1 MTRVFLCNL
10 IINKCLSTNLKQ
22 QKPIEMK
29 NKITLLLL
37 LISIIGFSQ
46 TSGIKIRNSVPEIGA
61 GSTQIEISLNGTS
74 EDVYKTPEII
84 RFNYNKTD
92 ISLLTTEL
100 ASIKNELYNN
110 SVDPVPA
117 NRYNETTLL
126 SKFTRMKVIQS
137 ELKEL
142 NNKQDS
148 LYHIY
153 TKDYLQ
159 YDRVNFLSF
168 GAKRSRALFDFI
180 YGNSGKRFQVLNNTG
195 FTFGDNTGSLY
206 SELVSGNLGVFRVS
220 LGSMISSSSSED
232 SETAKE
238 EEAYQRLASYGGNT
252 VLTFEYPL
260 AYIHSRNNQYN
271 LISRFIAK
279 GSADFPEFGTTTE
292 DFAGSGSFG
301 LDIYAD
307 ASLSNNSLRF
317 FMNFNIN
324 GIFGTDTYQENLGIE
339 NSSFSFGQLT
349 LGLVVAENI
358 KLSFVLSS
366 FSSVNSLDNRNVIL
380 GGQIL
385 H

>member
-1 MTRVFLCNL
+1 MTS
-10 IINKCLSTNLKQ
+10 I
-22 QKPIEMK
+22 
-29 NKITLLLL
+29 L
-37 LISIIGFSQ
+37 LISATTFSQ
-46 TSGIKIRNSVPEIGA
+46 TSGIKIMNSTPEIDA
-61 GSTQIEISLNGTS
+61 GSTEVQINLNGTTTN
-74 EDVYKTPEII
+74 VYKTPEII

-92 ISLLTTEL
+92 ITTLSSEL
-100 ASIKNELYNN
+100 KTIKDDLYNN
-110 SVDPVPA
+110 SIDPIVA
-117 NRYNETTLL
+117 NRYDEPTIK
-126 SKFTRMKVIQS
+126 SKLARMKVIQS
-137 ELKEL
+137 ELKVL
-142 NNKQDS
+142 NKKQDS

-168 GAKRSRALFDFI
+168 GAKRSRALFDII
-180 YGNSGKRFQVLNNTG
+180 YGNTAGKRFQVLNNTG

-232 SETAKE
+232 NETAQQ
-238 EEAYQRLASYGGNT
+238 EEAFQRLASYGGNT

-260 AYIHSRNNQYN
+260 AYVHSRNNQYN

-279 GSADFPEFGTTTE
+279 GSADFPEFGTTTD
-292 DFAGSGSFG
+292 DFAGSGSLG

-307 ASLSNNSLRF
+307 ASLSNNALRF

-349 LGLVVAENI
+349 LGLIVAENI

-366 FSSVNSLDNRNVIL
+366 FSSEDSLDNRNVIL

>member
-1 MTRVFLCNL
+1 
-10 IINKCLSTNLKQ
+10 
-22 QKPIEMK
+22 MK
-29 NKITLLLL
+29 NKISLL
-37 LISIIGFSQ
+37 LILISSIAFSQ
-46 TSGIKIRNSVPEIGA
+46 VSGIKITNSTPVINDT
-61 GSTQIEISLNGTS
+61 TQVKISYKGKTEN
-74 EDVYKTPEII
+74 VFKTPEII
-84 RFNYNKTD
+84 FFNYNKQDIDSLTLMLTD
-92 ISLLTTEL
+92 TKEKFYKNSTEPKSKRFSEEEID
-100 ASIKNELYNN
+100 SITSRWKNLE
-110 SVDPVPA
+110 
-117 NRYNETTLL
+117 
-126 SKFTRMKVIQS
+126 SKIQKL
-137 ELKEL
+137 EKE
-142 NNKQDS
+142 QDS

-159 YDRVNFLSF
+159 HKKVSFLKF
-168 GAKRSRALFDFI
+168 GPKRSKAMFDFI
-180 YGNSGKRFQVLNNTG
+180 YGDTGKRFQVLNNTG

-220 LGSMISSSSSED
+220 FGSMISSSSSED

-238 EEAYQRLASYGGNT
+238 EEAFQRLATYGGNT

-279 GSADFPEFGTTTE
+279 GAADFPEFGTTTD
-292 DFAGSGSFG
+292 DFAGSASFG
-301 LDIYAD
+301 IDIYAD

-324 GIFGTDTYQENLGIE
+324 GIYGTDTYQENLGID
-339 NSSFSFGQLT
+339 NSSFSFEQLT

-366 FSSVNSLDNRNVIL
+366 FSSESSLDNRNVIL

>member
-1 MTRVFLCNL
+1 MR
-10 IINKCLSTNLKQ
+10 K
-22 QKPIEMK
+22 
-29 NKITLLLL
+29 KITLLLL
-37 LISIIGFSQ
+37 LISSIAFSQ
-46 TSGIKIRNSVPEIGA
+46 TSGIKITNSLPVIDA
-61 GSTQIEISLNGTS
+61 GSTQIQISLNGTS
-74 EDVYKTPEII
+74 DSVYKTPEII
-84 RFNYNKTD
+84 RFNYNKID
-92 ISLLTTEL
+92 ISALTTEM
-100 ASIKNELYNN
+100 STIKNDLYNN

-117 NRYNETTLL
+117 NRYDETTIN
-126 SKFTRMKVIQS
+126 SKLARMKIIQT

-142 NNKQDS
+142 NKKQDS

-159 YDRVNFLSF
+159 YRKVNFLYF
-168 GAKRSRALFDFI
+168 GPKRSRALFDFI

-238 EEAYQRLASYGGNT
+238 EEAYQRLATYGGNT
-252 VLTFEYPL
+252 VLTLEYPL

-292 DFAGSGSFG
+292 DFAGSGSLG

-324 GIFGTDTYQENLGIE
+324 GILGTDTYQENLGIE

-349 LGLVVAENI
+349 LGLVVAETI

-366 FSSVNSLDNRNVIL
+366 FSSEDSLDNRNVIL

>member
-1 MTRVFLCNL
+1 
-10 IINKCLSTNLKQ
+10 
-22 QKPIEMK
+22 MK
-29 NKITLLLL
+29 NYITISLLLFSSL
-37 LISIIGFSQ
+37 VFSQ
-46 TSGIKIRNSVPEIGA
+46 TSGIKITNSTPEIDA
-61 GSTQIEISLNGTS
+61 GSTQISISLNGTS
-74 EDVYKTPEII
+74 KNVYKTPEII

-92 ISLLTTEL
+92 ITKFKTELTT
-100 ASIKNELYNN
+100 IKNDLYDN
-110 SVDPVPA
+110 SVDPNPA
-117 NRYNETTLL
+117 NRYNETLIN
-126 SKFTRMKVIQS
+126 SKLARMKTIQS
-137 ELKEL
+137 ELKGL
-142 NNKQDS
+142 NKKQDS

-168 GAKRSRALFDFI
+168 GAKRSRALFDII
-180 YGNSGKRFQVLNNTG
+180 YGNTAGKRFQVLNNTG

-232 SETAKE
+232 SETAQQ
-238 EEAYQRLASYGGNT
+238 EEAFQRLATYGGNT

-260 AYIHSRNNQYN
+260 AYVHSRNNQYN

-292 DFAGSGSFG
+292 DFAGSGSLG

-366 FSSVNSLDNRNVIL
+366 FSSEDSLDNRNVIL

>member
-1 MTRVFLCNL
+1 
-10 IINKCLSTNLKQ
+10 
-22 QKPIEMK
+22 MK
-29 NKITLLLL
+29 NKITLLLF
-37 LISIIGFSQ
+37 LISNIVLSQ
-46 TSGIKIRNSVPEIGA
+46 TSGIKITNSTPEIDA
-61 GSTQIEISLNGTS
+61 GSTQTQISLNGTT
-74 EDVYKTPEII
+74 ENVFKTPEII

-92 ISLLTTEL
+92 IETLITEL
-100 ASIKNELYNN
+100 STIKNDLYNN
-110 SVDPVPA
+110 SVDPNPA
-117 NRYNETTLL
+117 NRYDEATIS
-126 SKFTRMKVIQS
+126 SKMARMKVIQS
-137 ELKEL
+137 NLNEL
-142 NNKQDS
+142 NKKQDS

-159 YDRVNFLSF
+159 YDRVNILSF

-206 SELVSGNLGVFRVS
+206 SELVSGNLGIFRVS

-232 SETAKE
+232 NETAKE
-238 EEAYQRLASYGGNT
+238 EEAFQRLATYGGNT

-260 AYIHSRNNQYN
+260 AYVHSRNNQYN

-279 GSADFPEFGTTTE
+279 GSADFPEFGTTTD
-292 DFAGSGSFG
+292 DFAGSASFG

-307 ASLSNNSLRF
+307 ASLSNNALRF

-324 GIFGTDTYQENLGIE
+324 GIYGTDTYQENLGID

-349 LGLVVAENI
+349 LGLIVAENI

-366 FSSVNSLDNRNVIL
+366 FSSEDSLDNRNVIL